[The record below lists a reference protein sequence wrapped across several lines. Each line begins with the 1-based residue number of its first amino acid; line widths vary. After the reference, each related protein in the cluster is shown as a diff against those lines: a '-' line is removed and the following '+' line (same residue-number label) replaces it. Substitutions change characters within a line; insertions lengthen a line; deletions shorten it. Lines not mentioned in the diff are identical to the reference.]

1 MNKFDAIN
9 KVLVSDLQAQDKCL
23 LIELIMRSDDDGF
36 SWPSVERLCKARGIK
51 HEKNFKG
58 ADTYLPGIVTKVKK
72 GRKNTYTLN
81 PAAID
86 ALAAKEVTIKHTPAL
101 DTPAAEGVNTPAAPD
116 NTPARAENTPAV
128 EGANSSKNNT
138 KDSSEE
144 SSTAVAAAPSLPDIE
159 SSSDISLAVDNLAG
173 FLEDSSTEDTPA
185 LEGVLELTPEQLDR
199 QDFTRCELDYYW
211 DRRKKN
217 RETHVEA
224 MASVDQYRLVD
235 AEW

>member
-9 KVLVSDLQAQDKCL
+9 KVLISDLQAQDKCL
-23 LIELIMRSDDDGF
+23 LIELIMRSDDEGF

-58 ADTYLPGIVTKVKK
+58 ADAYLPGIVTKAKK

-86 ALAAKEVTIKHTPAL
+86 ALAAKDVTLKHTPAL
-101 DTPAAEGVNTPAAPD
+101 VDTPAAPGVNTPAAPD
-116 NTPARAENTPAV
+116 NTPARPENTPAV

-144 SSTAVAAAPSLPDIE
+144 SSRAVADAPALPDIE
-159 SSSDISLAVDNLAG
+159 SASDISLALDNSG
-173 FLEDSSTEDTPA
+173 VFLEDSSTEDAPA
-185 LEGVLELTPEQLDR
+185 QAGVWDDEIEWDTVWDEPEKSQ
-199 QDFTRCELDYYW
+199 F
-211 DRRKKN
+211 
-217 RETHVEA
+217 ETVPNDNIA
-224 MASVDQYRLVD
+224 DG
-235 AEW
+235 W